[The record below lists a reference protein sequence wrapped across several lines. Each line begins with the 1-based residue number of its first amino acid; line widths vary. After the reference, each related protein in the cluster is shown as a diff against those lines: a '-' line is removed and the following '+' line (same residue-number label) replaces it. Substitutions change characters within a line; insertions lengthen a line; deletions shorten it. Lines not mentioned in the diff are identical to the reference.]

1 MKKSS
6 VLRLV
11 PDPDRTSENMNPG
24 LSSRVANRQDRMEE
38 ALMRLLTDR
47 SLEIAFQ
54 PIWDLKTETILGYE
68 ALARPPAE
76 YGFSGPEELFTMAEC
91 SDQVADLDRLCFE
104 AIVRSVKYVPE
115 NVLLF
120 VNIAPATLE
129 HKEFNP
135 ARLVAGIT
143 RRGFDPKR
151 LVIEV
156 TERAITDV
164 PLVVQRA
171 LEFRDMGIKIAL
183 DDTGAGNAG
192 LWMLSV
198 LAVDY
203 LKIDASIVNRAATDR
218 SCRAVLA
225 GIVAIAQETG
235 SMLIAEGIES
245 EEVLRYIRT
254 HGSVAGELFG
264 CIRGVQ
270 GFLIAR
276 PELAGTH
283 HDAVTLRKRVAV
295 ASLI

>member
-1 MKKSS
+1 MTKSS
-6 VLRLV
+6 VVRLMPSV
-11 PDPDRTSENMNPG
+11 QGTAGAGPSAYE
-24 LSSRVANRQDRMEE
+24 SNRQRRMED
-38 ALMRLLTDR
+38 AFARLLNDR
-47 SLEIAFQ
+47 SLGIAFQ

-68 ALARPPAE
+68 ALARPPAD
-76 YGFSGPEELFTMAEC
+76 YGFSGPDELFELA
-91 SDQVADLDRLCFE
+91 QRIGFVPDLDRMCFE
-104 AIVRSVKYVPE
+104 AIVRSLKYVPDD
-115 NVLLF
+115 VLLF

-129 HKEFNP
+129 HPEFNP
-135 ARLVAGIT
+135 ARLVSGIT

-151 LVIEV
+151 VVIEI
-156 TERAITDV
+156 TERMISNV

-171 LEFRDMGIKIAL
+171 LEFRALGVKLAL

-203 LKIDASIVNRAATDR
+203 LKIDASIVNRAASDR

-254 HGSVAGELFG
+254 HGATAGDLFG
-264 CIRGVQ
+264 RIRAVQ

-276 PELAGTH
+276 PEMAGTH
-283 HDAVTLRKRVAV
+283 HDAVTLRKRVAT
-295 ASLI
+295 ATAG